1 MASRRRNVTIQN
13 FRRLPQG
20 LQDNAE
26 IEFVV
31 VIEDP
36 SPNGSTAL
44 SDDLKIIS
52 ESLEDDVR
60 ISEEFDELEDNFLRL
75 SKVLSAPEANN
86 LEKRF

>member
-1 MASRRRNVTIQN
+1 M
-13 FRRLPQG
+13 
-20 LQDNAE
+20 QDNAE